1 MNLLTWKK
9 YRIVKSDNRYL
20 PWKIQE
26 RYILF
31 FFIKWWDTPSFAPPH
46 YFRTKE
52 EAFVYL
58 EDELV
63 YNFIEIE
70 KGGGNENS

>member
-9 YRIVKSDNRYL
+9 YRITKSDNPFL

-26 RYILF
+26 RYIAF
-31 FFIKWWDTPSFAPPH
+31 FSIKWWDTPSFAPPH
-46 YFRTKE
+46 YFKTKD
-52 EAFVYL
+52 EAFAYL
-58 EDELV
+58 VDELV

-70 KGGGNENS
+70 KGGEE

>member
-9 YRIVKSDNRYL
+9 FRITKSGNPFL

-26 RYILF
+26 RHILF

-46 YFRTKE
+46 YFETKDD
-52 EAFVYL
+52 AFAYL
-58 EDELV
+58 VDELV

-70 KGGGNENS
+70 KGGDQ